1 MTDGGIFQDL
11 AQYIHFGKEALDLL
25 KAAGSLLPKSAKRAE
40 MEQKITAAEDALK
53 RADAALAQKLGFQLC
68 QCTYPPQ
75 IMLWHERE
83 QVTKCPNADC
93 GRTIKDVR
101 ELFNRPLPKPAPYV

>member
-1 MTDGGIFQDL
+1 MTDSGIFQDL
-11 AQYIHFGKEALDLL
+11 AQYIHFGKETLDLL
-25 KAAGSLLPKSAKRAE
+25 KAAGNLLPKSAKRAE
-40 MEQKITAAEDALK
+40 VEQKITAAEIALK

-83 QVTKCPNADC
+83 KVTKCPNAEC
-93 GRTIKDVR
+93 GRTIKDFS
-101 ELFNRPLPKPAPYV
+101 EPFNRPLPKSTPYV